1 MANEFQMGNAP
12 IMAPGSEMFGP
23 GTTDTGYEP
32 PPSVNAE
39 PRPIDRL
46 VPNSQLHNDVLA
58 KLVGRLDYSERSMQ
72 AFYSRWNV
80 NEKKV
85 QAYINL
91 PDYEKVLKEMTK
103 AAEPPQI
110 VSITVPYTYATIWT
124 IVTYLVHTFCGQKPI
139 FKIEANSGESVKPAA
154 NMELVLQYNADH
166 TKLVAALFQ
175 WFLDDA
181 MYGVGVTRTLWSVEK
196 AKRTVWQAQ
205 PMVPGLASSIQKVR
219 MRVEKVT
226 YEGNS
231 VVNVDPFLFFPD
243 PRVPMSQVARNGEF
257 VFWRSYEGKYNL
269 KLEELA
275 GNLKWVDNIPELP
288 RDTFGSSSSKSVR
301 NKLVG
306 GEGTP
311 GDPNTRDSRSEAFYQ
326 VDQGTVLLVPKQW
339 GLGDGEVPEKW
350 IFSIGNKGQI
360 IQAEPFDADHSKHP
374 VNVIEST
381 TLGYGF
387 GQPGTVDMLGPIQDS
402 LSWFINSH
410 IYNVRA
416 TLNNM
421 WVVDPSMIEMQD
433 LKRPTPGKLVRMKRS
448 AYGQDVRAAL
458 SQLPVQDVTG
468 GHITDMQLF
477 MRMGD
482 QLSAVNDNLRG
493 IQSSGGRKTATEVR
507 TSGEAGASRLA
518 ARARYISAQGLTD
531 MAEMMSLNCQ
541 QYMSEAFFYQV
552 VGKNG
557 AMDSFLVNPPEV
569 AGDFKYPVSDGSLPT
584 DKVALLEVWKE
595 IWMAVA
601 QSPVLSQQYDQ
612 VGIFDYVAEL
622 GGAKNISQFK
632 VQVQPDEQV
641 GNNPGLTAVGGGPL
655 PTRVRPNG
663 AAPGL
668 PAGLGPNAAGPGA

>member
-12 IMAPGSEMFGP
+12 VIGSDQMFGP
-23 GTTDTGYEP
+23 SIPEGYEP
-32 PPSVNAE
+32 PEAPNGE
-39 PRPIDRL
+39 ERPIDRL

-91 PDYEKVLKEMTK
+91 PDYEKQLKEMTK
-103 AAEPPQI
+103 AGEPPQI

-124 IVTYLVHTFCGQKPI
+124 IVTYLVHTFCGQKPL
-139 FKIEANSGESVKPAA
+139 FKIEANSGESVKPAQ

-181 MYGVGVTRTLWSVEK
+181 MYGVGVTRTLWSVERS
-196 AKRTVWQAQ
+196 KRTIWQPQ
-205 PMVPGLASSIQKVR
+205 PVVPGLMNSMQKVR
-219 MRVEKVT
+219 SRVEKTT
-226 YEGNS
+226 YEGNE
-231 VVNVDPFLFFPD
+231 VINVDPFLFFPD
-243 PRVPMSQVARNGEF
+243 PRVAMSKVAKDGEF

-275 GNLKWVDNIPELP
+275 GNLKWIDNISEMP
-288 RDTFGSSSSKSVR
+288 RDTYGSSNSRSVR
-301 NKLVG
+301 SKLVG
-306 GEGTP
+306 GESMP
-311 GDPNTRDSRSEAFYQ
+311 GDPNVRDARSEAFYQ
-326 VDQGTVLLVPKQW
+326 IDQGTVLLVPKQW
-339 GLGDGEVPEKW
+339 GLGDEETPEKW
-350 IFSIGNKGQI
+350 IFSIGNKSQI
-360 IQAEPFDADHSKHP
+360 IQAEPFDADHGKHP

-433 LKRPTPGKLVRMKRS
+433 LKSPKPGKLVRMKRS
-448 AYGQDVRAAL
+448 AYGQDVRSAL

-468 GHITDMQLF
+468 GHINDMQMF

-612 VGIFDYVAEL
+612 AGIFDYVAEL

-641 GNNPGLTAVGGGPL
+641 GNNPNLTPGGGGPL
-655 PTRVRPNG
+655 PIRGRPNG
-663 AAPGL
+663 APLGL
-668 PAGLGPNAAGPGA
+668 PPGMGSNAPIPGA